1 MKQTKFNLKLKLNYF
16 TLSWR
21 FYIWNQNICFWN
33 AVSGD
38 WSTNS
43 PTPFWVFHQHPEISE
58 RAILFFFFFFENFAQ
73 SLRGKIP
80 WNPWNQIMF
89 SGKLCLFY
97 SGIFRWASHLLLR
110 TIVYNYIIKVYE
122 INFTVLFECLNM
134 VFIYPLGVLAN
145 ELTAISWGPQCVYI
159 VLESW
164 GMHAMYSSQT
174 DDITC

>member
-1 MKQTKFNLKLKLNYF
+1 MEILHLKSEYLFLKCSQWWLVHKFTYSLLG
-16 TLSWR
+16 LS
-21 FYIWNQNICFWN
+21 
-33 AVSGD
+33 
-38 WSTNS
+38 STS
-43 PTPFWVFHQHPEISE
+43 WDFGEGYP
-58 RAILFFFFFFENFAQ
+58 FFFFFFENFAQ
-73 SLRGKIP
+73 SLRGKI
-80 WNPWNQIMF
+80 PWNQIMF

-122 INFTVLFECLNM
+122 INFTVLFECSNM

-145 ELTAISWGPQCVYI
+145 ELTAISWGPQYVYI

-164 GMHAMYSSQT
+164 GTYAMYSSQT